1 MLSSPGEVI
10 TTHQT
15 SLSQALREAE
25 QLGTVTLD
33 WWRVKTKDSGTGRN
47 EIRAERG
54 CRLRNFVLA
63 RSTLNPLTLSPKS
76 PNPKPR
82 PKQFPKP

>member
-25 QLGTVTLD
+25 QLGTVTELLE
-33 WWRVKTKDSGTGRN
+33 S
-47 EIRAERG
+47 
-54 CRLRNFVLA
+54 
-63 RSTLNPLTLSPKS
+63 
-76 PNPKPR
+76 
-82 PKQFPKP
+82 